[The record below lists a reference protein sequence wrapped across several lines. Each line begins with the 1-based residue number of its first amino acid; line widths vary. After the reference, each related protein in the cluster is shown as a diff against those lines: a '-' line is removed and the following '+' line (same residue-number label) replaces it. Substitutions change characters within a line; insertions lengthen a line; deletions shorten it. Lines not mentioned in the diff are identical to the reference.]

1 MSFWLRQ
8 GQRATID
15 IGMNHVYSIIIVG
28 ITIALVAIG
37 INVYLWNDEIAKA
50 PPLTSPSQ
58 DPPEPKDLTK
68 KDVSSP
74 TASNTENR
82 QINPSSYSE
91 KKPEEKTPNFTTVR
105 INADGYA
112 VIAGR
117 AAPNSMVDILDDGKL
132 LGQVTADSRGE
143 WVFVTKE
150 PLAPG
155 SRPLSLRQHYPG
167 EKQIT
172 ISQEPLVIVVSERNK
187 DLLGNPSKTK
197 TQALAL
203 KLSKSGDKPSTVVQR
218 PKTNGFEPTL
228 SVDTIDYNEE
238 GRLYI
243 SGRGH
248 PGWIVHA
255 YLDDQLIG
263 RSNIDRNGGW
273 QIKPDKPVKP
283 GLYSF
288 RADEINLSGKVQ
300 NRIEI
305 PFSRAD
311 PSKTMPPEP
320 MVVVQ
325 PGNSLWRLARRVYG
339 KGLSY
344 TTIYA
349 ANKDQI
355 RNPDLIYPGQVFAI
369 PTTK

>member
-1 MSFWLRQ
+1 
-8 GQRATID
+8 
-15 IGMNHVYSIIIVG
+15 MNYVYSIIIAG

-37 INVYLWNDEIAKA
+37 INVYLWNDEIAET
-50 PPLTSPSQ
+50 PPRESTSQGTSGSA
-58 DPPEPKDLTK
+58 EVIK
-68 KDVSSP
+68 KDVSPSITKNIKNPP
-74 TASNTENR
+74 TE
-82 QINPSSYSE
+82 PSTYSQ
-91 KKPEEKTPNFTTVR
+91 KKSAETTPSFTTVR

-117 AAPNSMVDILDDGKL
+117 AAPNSMIDILDNGKV
-132 LGQVTADSRGE
+132 LGQVTSDSRGE

-150 PLAPG
+150 PLVPG
-155 SRPLSLRQHYPG
+155 SRPLSLRQYHAG
-167 EKQIT
+167 EKQIVR
-172 ISQEPLVIVVSERNK
+172 SKEPLVIVVSERNK
-187 DLLGNPSKTK
+187 DLSGKPSKTK

-203 KLSKSGDKPSTVVQR
+203 RLSPSGERPSTFIQR
-218 PKTNGFEPTL
+218 PKNDGSEYSL
-228 SVDTIDYNEE
+228 SVDTIDYNDQ

-248 PGWIVHA
+248 PGRIVHA
-255 YLDDQLIG
+255 YLDGQLIG
-263 RSNIDRNGGW
+263 RSNIDDSGGW
-273 QIKPDKPVKP
+273 QIKPDEPVKP

-288 RADEINLSGKVQ
+288 RADEVNLAGKVQ

-311 PSKTMPPEP
+311 LSKTMPPEP

>member
-1 MSFWLRQ
+1 
-8 GQRATID
+8 
-15 IGMNHVYSIIIVG
+15 MNNVYSIIIIG

-37 INVYLWNDEIAKA
+37 INVYLWNDEIAETPSLASPPPNTPRAPKA
-50 PPLTSPSQ
+50 AKKVVLPSTTKNAQ
-58 DPPEPKDLTK
+58 KPEKT
-68 KDVSSP
+68 
-74 TASNTENR
+74 
-82 QINPSSYSE
+82 PSDSAQ
-91 KKPEEKTPNFTTVR
+91 KKPEENTPKFTTVR

-117 AAPNSMVDILDDGKL
+117 AAPNSLVDILDNGKV

-143 WVFVTKE
+143 WVFVTRE
-150 PLAPG
+150 PLVPG
-155 SRPLSLRQHYPG
+155 SRPLSLRQHRTG
-167 EKQIT
+167 VKQVVT
-172 ISQEPLVIVVSERNK
+172 SKEPLVIVVSERNK
-187 DLLGNPSKTK
+187 DLSGNPSKTK
-197 TQALAL
+197 AQALAL
-203 KLSKSGDKPSTVVQR
+203 KLSPAGKGPSTVIQR
-218 PKTNGFEPTL
+218 PKTDGSKAGL
-228 SVDTIDYNEE
+228 SVDTIDYNDS

-248 PGWIVHA
+248 PGRFVNA
-255 YLDDQLIG
+255 YLDSQLIG
-263 RSNIDRNGGW
+263 QSNIDDYGAW

-288 RADEINLSGKVQ
+288 RADEVNLAGRVQ

-311 PSKTMPPEP
+311 PSKVLPPEP

-339 KGLSY
+339 KGLNY

-355 RNPDLIYPGQVFAI
+355 RDPDLIYPGQVFAI
-369 PTTK
+369 PSNK

>member
-1 MSFWLRQ
+1 
-8 GQRATID
+8 
-15 IGMNHVYSIIIVG
+15 MNHVYGIIIAG

-37 INVYLWNDEIAKA
+37 INVYLWNDEIAET
-50 PPLTSPSQ
+50 PPRVSTPQNTSKSA
-58 DPPEPKDLTK
+58 DGIK
-68 KDVSSP
+68 KDVYPSITKNMESP
-74 TASNTENR
+74 AKEPS
-82 QINPSSYSE
+82 NPSQE
-91 KKPEEKTPNFTTVR
+91 KSAKKTPSFTTVR

-117 AAPNSMVDILDDGKL
+117 AAPNSMVDILDNGKI

-150 PLAPG
+150 PLVPG
-155 SRPLSLRQHYPG
+155 SRPLSLKQYHAG
-167 EKQIT
+167 EKQIVM
-172 ISQEPLVIVVSERNK
+172 SQEPLVIVVSKRNK
-187 DLLGNPSKTK
+187 DLSGQPSKIQ

-203 KLSKSGDKPSTVVQR
+203 KLSPSGDSPSTVIQR
-218 PKTNGFEPTL
+218 PKTDGSGFSL
-228 SVDTIDYNEE
+228 SVDTIDYNDK

-248 PGWIVHA
+248 PGRMVHA
-255 YLDDQLIG
+255 YLDGQLIG
-263 RSNIDRNGGW
+263 RSNIDDSGGW
-273 QIKPDKPVKP
+273 QIKPNEPVKP

-288 RADEINLSGKVQ
+288 RADEVNLEGKVQ

-311 PSKTMPPEP
+311 SSKTMPPEP

-369 PTTK
+369 PTTE